1 MNGKDVFDAV
11 ALCHVLKNSMSI
23 TSLNFTGCGLSVKS
37 AEVLAETVKVSYL
50 WCHNWLNFFTS
61 IMLISCLRVLAIL
74 A

>member
-50 WCHNWLNFFTS
+50 
-61 IMLISCLRVLAIL
+61 
-74 A
+74 